1 MMSAKLVP
9 LGLLKINIFSNKG
22 YGIITSAYDINNK
35 ISSRNSKYIVDVVM
49 WLKFGNS
56 SISMREVIVT
66 SIL

>member
-1 MMSAKLVP
+1 MSAKLVP
-9 LGLLKINIFSNKG
+9 LGLLKINIFSNKD
-22 YGIITSAYDINNK
+22 YGIITCAYDVTNK
-35 ISSRNSKYIVDVVM
+35 ILSRNSKYIVDVVM